1 MIVNCVS
8 AMPNTVWS
16 GPSRLADASAPT
28 IVIQSVQVRSIVNRL
43 IDCYSAII
51 EGMINKLEL
60 ENKIYENPTAPML
73 KVKIVKEHFNDPT
86 LNEYLEFY
94 IFLRQLYLAEYR
106 ASGEFRKNVTMTST
120 MNGKEIE
127 IKIDTVTEY
136 YMKTKE
142 FLHFIQR
149 FIEEKEKNE

>member
-1 MIVNCVS
+1 MREAFTNAVEELKRVDHLIYVS
-8 AMPNTVWS
+8 LKYTRTV
-16 GPSRLADASAPT
+16 D
-28 IVIQSVQVRSIVNRL
+28 VIRSIVNRL

-73 KVKIVKEHFNDPT
+73 KVKIIKEHFNDPT
-86 LNEYLEFY
+86 LSEYLEFY
-94 IFLRQLYLAEYR
+94 IFLRQLYLAEYK

-120 MNGKEIE
+120 MNGKEIL
-127 IKIDTVTEY
+127 IKIDTVMEY

-142 FLHFIQR
+142 FLHFIQK